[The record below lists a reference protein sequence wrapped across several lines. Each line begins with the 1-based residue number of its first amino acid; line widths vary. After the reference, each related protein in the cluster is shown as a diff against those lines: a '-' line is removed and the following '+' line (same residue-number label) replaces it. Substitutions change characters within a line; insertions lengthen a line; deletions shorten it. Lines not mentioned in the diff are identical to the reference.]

1 MMITE
6 DKYYSFS
13 SSDLPIESEKE
24 FELILFWM
32 EIELKLEEK

>member
-1 MMITE
+1 MITE

-13 SSDLPIESEKE
+13 SSDIESEKE

>member
-1 MMITE
+1 MIAE

-13 SSDLPIESEKE
+13 SSDKERE
-24 FELILFWM
+24 FELTRTLFWM

>member
-1 MMITE
+1 MIAE

-13 SSDLPIESEKE
+13 FPDKERE
-24 FELILFWM
+24 FELTRTLFWM